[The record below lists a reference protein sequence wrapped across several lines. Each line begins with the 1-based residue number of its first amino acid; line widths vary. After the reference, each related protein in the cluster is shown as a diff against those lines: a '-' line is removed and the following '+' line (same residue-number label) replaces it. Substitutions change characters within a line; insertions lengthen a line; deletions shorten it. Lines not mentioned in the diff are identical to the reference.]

1 MNGSPLPSRDALD
14 ALASLL
20 EYPGEGFDARAKAAL
35 AVLAREAPALA
46 QACAVVA
53 AGGNGLQEVY
63 ARTFDW
69 SEERSLDLGWH
80 LYGERYE
87 RGAFLVSMRSRLRAA
102 GVEEGE
108 ELPDH
113 LTALL
118 RALGRMSAA
127 EAAAFCAA
135 ILAPALSKLVAG
147 FERVDACPY
156 RAPLVALLA
165 VVRET
170 GETAAALAPRPVL
183 ASGPAS
189 RLAPPNGGAS

>member
-1 MNGSPLPSRDALD
+1 MSRSPLPSRDALD
-14 ALASLL
+14 ALATLL
-20 EYPGEGFDARAKAAL
+20 EYPGEGFDVRAKAAFD
-35 AVLAREAPALA
+35 VLAREAPSLST
-46 QACAVVA
+46 ACAAVA
-53 AGGNGLQEVY
+53 AGGPALEEAF

-87 RGAFLVSMRSRLRAA
+87 RGAFLVSMRSRLRIA

-113 LTALL
+113 LTVLL

-147 FERVDACPY
+147 FERAEASPY

-165 VVRET
+165 LVREA
-170 GETAAALAPRPVL
+170 GEGAVPAPGAVL
-183 ASGPAS
+183 AAVPP
-189 RLAPPNGGAS
+189 APPTGGVS

>member
-1 MNGSPLPSRDALD
+1 MIRSELPSTAALD
-14 ALASLL
+14 AFASFF
-20 EYPGEGFDARAKAAL
+20 EYPAEGFEVRARAAL
-35 AVLAREAPALA
+35 GVLAAAAPGLALVCGPLAEAGPTL
-46 QACAVVA
+46 
-53 AGGNGLQEVY
+53 EETF

-69 SEERSLDLGWH
+69 SGERSLDLGWH

-135 ILAPALSKLVAG
+135 IFAPALSKLVAG
-147 FERVDACPY
+147 FERIDACPY

-165 VVRET
+165 LVRET
-170 GETAAALAPRPVL
+170 GETAAALAPRAVL
-183 ASGPAS
+183 AAGPAS
-189 RLAPPNGGAS
+189 LPAPPNGGVS